1 MTAPYD
7 ADVALIAGLI
17 GEPTRAAI
25 LSALMSG
32 TAHAAGELAR
42 HAGVSP
48 ATASSH
54 LGRLLDGGLVTV
66 EKQGRHRYYRLS
78 STRVAAVLEALAHIS
93 PRVPPVGLRQVRA
106 SEALRRARSC
116 YDHLAGSAGVAL
128 HQSLVDKGWLSEGG
142 ATLTRSGETA
152 LELLGIEIERLR
164 HGRRPLVRSCL
175 DWTERRPHLAG
186 AVGAAVLTYALDRQW
201 LRRIPGQPRALRITE
216 EGEYALAAAFG
227 LDPAR
232 FSVESP
238 DEAAKW
244 ASAFHPSGI
253 APGHRPSLSDQV
265 AAR

>member
-1 MTAPYD
+1 MTASYD
-7 ADVALIAGLI
+7 ADVAPIASLI

-78 STRVAAVLEALAHIS
+78 STNVAAVLEALAHIS

-116 YDHLAGSAGVAL
+116 YDHLAGWAGVAL
-128 HQSLVDKGWLSEGG
+128 YQSVVDQGWLSEGG
-142 ATLTRSGETA
+142 TTLARSGEAA
-152 LELLGIEIERLR
+152 LEALGVDINRLR

-186 AVGAAVLTYALDRQW
+186 AVGAALLTYALDRQW
-201 LRRIPGQPRALRITE
+201 LGRIPGQPRALRITD
-216 EGEYALAAAFG
+216 EGEYGLAAAFG
-227 LDPAR
+227 LDPAGW
-232 FSVESP
+232 SIESP
-238 DEAAKW
+238 SEAART
-244 ASAFHPSGI
+244 AAAYRSSGI
-253 APGHRPSLSDQV
+253 APAHRPSLSDPV

>member
-1 MTAPYD
+1 MTASYD
-7 ADVALIAGLI
+7 ADVAPIAGLI

-78 STRVAAVLEALAHIS
+78 STRVAAALEALAHIS
-93 PRVPPVGLRQVRA
+93 PRVAPVGLRQVRA

-116 YDHLAGSAGVAL
+116 YDHLAGWAGVAL
-128 HQSLVDKGWLSEGG
+128 YQSLVDKGWLSDGG
-142 ATLTRSGETA
+142 ATLTRSGEAA
-152 LELLGIEIERLR
+152 LEALSIDIPRLR
-164 HGRRPLVRSCL
+164 RGRRPLVRLCL

-186 AVGAAVLTYALDRQW
+186 AVGAALLTYALDHQW
-201 LRRIPGQPRALRITE
+201 LRRIPAQPRALRITD
-216 EGEYALAAAFG
+216 EGEYGLTAAFG
-227 LDPAR
+227 LDPAGL
-232 FSVESP
+232 SVESRG
-238 DEAAKW
+238 DAAKP
-244 ASAFHPSGI
+244 AVSYHP
-253 APGHRPSLSDQV
+253 
-265 AAR
+265 